1 LRTTVRS
8 ILRATSAPLALAAL
22 VGGLATPAGAVL
34 ARLTDDA
41 HTSASAPTMNFGTAS
56 TLLVQGPTP
65 AVARAYLRFDLT
77 TLPAGTRG
85 ADVARA
91 VLRLWV
97 ARVTRGGM
105 FDVYS
110 VRGGWSEEALT
121 AANAPGQGRDQ
132 LIGIPVTARDRN
144 RFVVVD
150 LTELVQ
156 EWLDRTLENNG
167 LLLVPNAAGVTVEFD
182 SKENASTSHEPEL
195 EITLRG
201 SGTAGSP
208 GPPGPAG
215 PPGSDGA
222 RGAAGPPGP
231 VGPAGPPGPPGPA
244 GPPGPPGARGPQGL
258 AGAPGPGGPSGPAGA
273 PAESAVPAVAGSPMS
288 GPIGGLRE
296 YRSTGTWTAPAG
308 VTRVLLE
315 AWGAGG
321 AGGPGALGPGS
332 GGGGGGAAAYR
343 RGVVAVVPGTTY
355 ELVVGDG
362 GQPDPSGGGDGRDT
376 QFREVSTG
384 TVLFSVRPGQGG
396 RAARPDG
403 APGAGG
409 SGGRAEATAGVARD
423 GSEGAAGEACRP
435 APLSPSTCLGP
446 GRGGPGGA
454 AARGSIEPPPR
465 AGSGGSGG
473 VAGRPGLPGG
483 PGYVILMW

>member
-1 LRTTVRS
+1 M
-8 ILRATSAPLALAAL
+8 APLALAAL
-22 VGGLATPAGAVL
+22 VAALATPAGAVL

-41 HTSASAPTMNFGTAS
+41 HTSASAPTMNFGAS
-56 TLLVQGPTP
+56 PTLMVQGPTP
-65 AVARAYLRFDLT
+65 ALVRAYLRFDLT

-85 ADVARA
+85 ADVTRA

-97 ARVTRGGM
+97 SRVTRGGL

-110 VRGGWSEEALT
+110 VRGGWGEEALT
-121 AANAPGQGRDQ
+121 AATSPGQGRDQ
-132 LIGIPVTARDRN
+132 LLGIPVTPRDRN

-167 LLLVPNAAGVTVEFD
+167 LVLAPNAAGVAVEFD
-182 SKENASTSHEPEL
+182 SKENAATSHEPEL

-201 SGTAGSP
+201 SGAAGAP

-215 PPGSDGA
+215 PPGLEGA

-231 VGPAGPPGPPGPA
+231 VGSAGPPGPPGPA
-244 GPPGPPGARGPQGL
+244 GPPGPPGSQGPRGL
-258 AGAPGPGGPSGPAGA
+258 AGPAGPAG
-273 PAESAVPAVAGSPMS
+273 PARPPGVEEAAVAAAVTPSQMA

-296 YRSTGTWTAPAG
+296 YRSTGTWTAPSG

-321 AGGPGALGPGS
+321 AGGPGAVGPGG

-355 ELVVGDG
+355 ELVVGEG

-376 QFREVSTG
+376 QLREVSTG
-384 TVLFSVRPGQGG
+384 TVLFSVGPGQGG

-403 APGAGG
+403 VPGTGG

-423 GSEGAAGEACRP
+423 GSGGAGGEACRP

-446 GRGGPGGA
+446 GRGGAGGG
-454 AARGSIEPPPR
+454 AARGSVEPPVR

-473 VAGRPGLPGG
+473 DAGRLGLAGG

>member
-1 LRTTVRS
+1 MTVRR
-8 ILRATSAPLALAAL
+8 ILRATMAPLALAAL
-22 VGGLATPAGAVL
+22 VAALATPAGAVL

-41 HTSASAPTMNFGTAS
+41 HTSASAPTMNFGAS
-56 TLLVQGPTP
+56 PTLLVQGPTP
-65 AVARAYLRFDLT
+65 AMVRAYLRFDLT

-85 ADVARA
+85 ADVTRA

-97 ARVTRGGM
+97 ARVTRGGL

-110 VRGGWSEEALT
+110 VRGGWGEEALT
-121 AANAPGQGRDQ
+121 AATSPGQGRDQ
-132 LIGIPVTARDRN
+132 IIGIPVTPRDRN
-144 RFVVVD
+144 RFVVID

-167 LLLVPNAAGVTVEFD
+167 LVLAPNAAGVAVEFD
-182 SKENASTSHEPEL
+182 SKENAATSHEPEL

-201 SGTAGSP
+201 SGAAGAP

-215 PPGSDGA
+215 PPGLEGA

-231 VGPAGPPGPPGPA
+231 VGSAGPPGPPGPA
-244 GPPGPPGARGPQGL
+244 GPPGPPGSQGPRGL
-258 AGAPGPGGPSGPAGA
+258 VGPAGPAGPAGPPGAEEA
-273 PAESAVPAVAGSPMS
+273 PVAAAVTSSQMA

-321 AGGPGALGPGS
+321 AGGPGALGA
-332 GGGGGGAAAYR
+332 GGGGGGGGGAAYR

-355 ELVVGDG
+355 ELVVGEG

-376 QFREVSTG
+376 QLREVSTG

-396 RAARPDG
+396 RAARQDG
-403 APGAGG
+403 APGGGG
-409 SGGRAEATAGVARD
+409 SGGRADATAGVARD
-423 GSEGAAGEACRP
+423 GSEGAGGDACRP

-446 GRGGPGGA
+446 GRGGAGGT
-454 AARGSIEPPPR
+454 AARGSVEPPVR

-473 VAGRPGLPGG
+473 DAGRPGLPGG